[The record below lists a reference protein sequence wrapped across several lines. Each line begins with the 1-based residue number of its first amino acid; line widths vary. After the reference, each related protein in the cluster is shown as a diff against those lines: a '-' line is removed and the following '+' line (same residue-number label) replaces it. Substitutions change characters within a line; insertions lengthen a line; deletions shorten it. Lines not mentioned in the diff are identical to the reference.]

1 MVFDTTMKKVAWIA
15 LAVVLAVVV
24 IYGAFRII
32 DAISNTKNNEVTA
45 EG

>member
-1 MVFDTTMKKVAWIA
+1 MLVDTTMKKVAWIA

-32 DAISNTKNNEVTA
+32 EVIGSTKNNEVTTEA
-45 EG
+45 

>member
-1 MVFDTTMKKVAWIA
+1 MIDTAMKKVAWIA
-15 LAVVLAVVV
+15 LAIVLAVVV

-32 DAISNTKNNEVTA
+32 EVISTTKNNEVTA